1 VPDLLDKPESKLQLT
16 ADELAAIKRR
26 LRRCASNLRRWGDAA
41 VVDAEAI
48 RRIWHEHFGNCRLL
62 TEDRFDAF
70 CHRRDEGFT
79 ATDICWA
86 VKEYLHECSTD
97 PWRAQRPRAHKTF
110 ERFIWPGI
118 ALVSTGHG
126 EDRFEDYLAA
136 RKREQDKIDRR
147 RAEEAR
153 LRTLRERAESE
164 RRKVL
169 EEIAAARVALER
181 FHALPAGRQQSL
193 LDRAWD
199 QLNSGGSFQIGQK
212 SIANHLLR
220 QKAIRLM
227 LAEEVPA

>member
-1 VPDLLDKPESKLQLT
+1 MNDLLNTPESSLQLT

-26 LRRCASNLRRWGDAA
+26 LRRCQSNLRRWGDAA

-48 RRIWHEHFGNCRLL
+48 RRIWHDHFGNCRFL
-62 TEDRFDAF
+62 TEDRFDSF

-79 ATDICWA
+79 ATEICWA
-86 VKEYLHECSTD
+86 VRAYIDECSTD
-97 PWRAQRPRAHKTF
+97 PWRKDKPRAHKTF

-147 RAEEAR
+147 KAADAKVRAD
-153 LRTLRERAESE
+153 RERDMAE
-164 RRKVL
+164 RRKVA
-169 EEIAAARVALER
+169 EERTADQQALER
-181 FHALPAGRQQSL
+181 FKALAAERQQSL
-193 LDRAWD
+193 VDRAWD
-199 QLNSGGSFQIGQK
+199 QLNSGGSFQVGQK

-220 QKAIRLM
+220 RKAIRLM
-227 LAEEVPA
+227 LAEEVPD